1 MGDFNINLLNNDVHE
16 STGEFVD
23 ILSSHSLYASIVK
36 PTRITSKS
44 ATLIDNI
51 FTNNLA
57 NQTSGI
63 LMSDIG
69 DHLPI
74 FVSTDVNVYD
84 KNASSVNI
92 EIRDMSKHNVNVLK
106 DKLSKVDW
114 DEVCEND
121 NANVQYNKFMDK
133 FQELFEECI
142 PKKVFKKRHG
152 KNKTPKAP
160 WITFAL
166 LKCIQ
171 RKNRLYKKSIQKP
184 TETNVYKYKMYRNRL
199 NSLLRRAK
207 QNYFSSQ
214 LDKERYNMRNT
225 WKILNSILRC
235 PKKVQ
240 CQKFVSNNNKI
251 YTEPKEIANKFNDFF
266 ASIGPTLAGTIK
278 HQGKDFDEYLGNSC
292 SSTCFFKP
300 TDESEILKIIKN
312 LGSRKSPGHD
322 LVKSD
327 LVKVIAS
334 EIVYPLK
341 LIFNKSLTDGIVP
354 DALKIAKVVPIYKKE
369 SPEEFGNYRP
379 VSVLPCLS
387 KILERIVHDRCCNFL
402 DAKEILYK
410 RQYGFRH
417 NHSTY
422 MAVLDFIKDLNNAID
437 DNMYTAGIFMD
448 LSKAFDTIDHD
459 ILLHKLYHY
468 GFRGISYKW
477 FENYLSNRKQF
488 VSFNGAQSSNEHV
501 ICGVPQGSILG
512 PLLFIVY
519 MNDICNTSTLLS
531 FILFADDTTV
541 CYSDSNVKRL
551 CETMN
556 RELKE
561 VVNWFKCNKL
571 SLNATKTNLM
581 FFGTPH
587 QTNNITN
594 DNHIYLDGCKL
605 TRVYEAKFLGIT
617 LDHNLTWRSHIN
629 SICKTCCRNIGVLNK
644 LKHFLPKPNMYQL
657 YCTLILPFLTYGILL
672 WGNANRNSLDRIV
685 KLQKRAVRIITNSS
699 YLSHTKPLF
708 EKFNMLDVHQL
719 YKKELGIFMYKYHN
733 GLLPRSFD
741 NVFINM
747 KSIHNYDTRGKDNYR
762 AEVHRLNNGLS
773 LGPRLWNSLPKE
785 MKEANC
791 LSKFKTGIK
800 EFLKGDH

>member
-1 MGDFNINLLNNDVHE
+1 MIYRPPDQNMKEFNKSIDTLLSKIADQEKKLLYVMGDFNINLLNNDVHE

-23 ILSSHSLYASIVK
+23 NLSSHSLYASIVK

-63 LMSDIG
+63 LMSDIS

-207 QNYFSSQ
+207 QNHFSSQ

-240 CQKFVSNNNKI
+240 CQKFVSNNNKT

-312 LGSRKSPGHD
+312 LGSRKSPGYD

-422 MAVLDFIKDLNNAID
+422 MAVLDFIKDLNNAIEAIWCQKHLIPLIMISCYTNYTIMVSVVYLINGLKITYQTENNLYPLTVLNHQM
-437 DNMYTAGIFMD
+437 NMLFVEY
-448 LSKAFDTIDHD
+448 
-459 ILLHKLYHY
+459 HK
-468 GFRGISYKW
+468 
-477 FENYLSNRKQF
+477 
-488 VSFNGAQSSNEHV
+488 V
-501 ICGVPQGSILG
+501 
-512 PLLFIVY
+512 
-519 MNDICNTSTLLS
+519 
-531 FILFADDTTV
+531 
-541 CYSDSNVKRL
+541 
-551 CETMN
+551 
-556 RELKE
+556 
-561 VVNWFKCNKL
+561 L
-571 SLNATKTNLM
+571 SLVL
-581 FFGTPH
+581 FF
-587 QTNNITN
+587 
-594 DNHIYLDGCKL
+594 
-605 TRVYEAKFLGIT
+605 
-617 LDHNLTWRSHIN
+617 S
-629 SICKTCCRNIGVLNK
+629 
-644 LKHFLPKPNMYQL
+644 
-657 YCTLILPFLTYGILL
+657 
-672 WGNANRNSLDRIV
+672 
-685 KLQKRAVRIITNSS
+685 
-699 YLSHTKPLF
+699 
-708 EKFNMLDVHQL
+708 
-719 YKKELGIFMYKYHN
+719 
-733 GLLPRSFD
+733 
-741 NVFINM
+741 
-747 KSIHNYDTRGKDNYR
+747 
-762 AEVHRLNNGLS
+762 
-773 LGPRLWNSLPKE
+773 
-785 MKEANC
+785 
-791 LSKFKTGIK
+791 
-800 EFLKGDH
+800 